1 MMEGIGVI
9 SDNIVFFFFKK
20 KKIATQGKRGG
31 YHKPNNS
38 IIMGLAET
46 EQGKGCRL
54 IMESCFIKSA
64 RGITQV
70 QRTYTREEQ

>member
-1 MMEGIGVI
+1 MKVNDQPHSANE
-9 SDNIVFFFFKK
+9 FFFFFFET
-20 KKIATQGKRGG
+20 TQGKWGG

-70 QRTYTREEQ
+70 HMTYTREEH